1 VDILRTKSRVPTGR
15 PERVGRRR
23 LIRQVDRAQVTKV
36 NQVSSPVGFGK
47 TRGLSEWMRRV
58 ARPSACDC
66 LGSDDDSRPRL
77 LASRLA
83 GHVFVAFAAPCQLL

>member
-1 VDILRTKSRVPTGR
+1 VDVLQTKFRVPPGR

-23 LIRQVDRAQVTKV
+23 LIRHLDRALIAKV
-36 NQVSSPVGFGK
+36 NMISSPVGFGK

-58 ARPSACDC
+58 DRPSACAS
-66 LGSDDDSRPRL
+66 LGSDHDSRPRFL
-77 LASRLA
+77 TSRLA